1 MALQPE
7 SGSRLIPMATRDRVI
22 HLTPDSYERLER
34 EAGRR
39 GVNPDTLADELLA
52 AELAPTEFDWDAA
65 LSELAKVRARVRG
78 DVDAVAIV
86 REGRDELERRA
97 L

>member
-7 SGSRLIPMATRDRVI
+7 SGSRLVPMATRDRVI

-39 GVNPDTLADELLA
+39 GVNPDALADELLA
-52 AELAPTEFDWDAA
+52 AELAPSDFDWDAA
-65 LSELAKVRARVRG
+65 LSDLAKVRARVRG
-78 DVDAVAIV
+78 GADAVAVV
-86 REGRDELERRA
+86 REGRDELERRS

>member
-1 MALQPE
+1 
-7 SGSRLIPMATRDRVI
+7 MATRDRII
-22 HLTPDSYERLER
+22 HLTPDSYARLER
-34 EAGRR
+34 EAGRP
-39 GVNPDTLADELLA
+39 GVKLDALADELLA

-65 LSELAKVRARVRG
+65 LSDLAKVRARVRG
-78 DVDAVAIV
+78 DADAVAIV